1 MYDILVYKKTEDA
14 ANISQLSVKRD
25 WMDDTA
31 HAHAYKCFPLTLTNS
46 LGWGISYPEDISFFW
61 DGVSDTSGGHVTI
74 LSGHKYCYTE
84 RANATISFNTGLVF
98 RTNKNTT
105 LLQMPVPNL
114 FTDEYQSFTTLIS
127 TSFFQADIPCAL
139 RILKPNKIIT
149 IKANTPISSII
160 PISLSELQGSSISY
174 SGIEIL
180 NTIDDDE
187 EKIKKTKKRIQNGFW
202 TNNYRDAVD
211 FEGNKLGEHEVK
223 SIKLTV
229 VKKNNE

>member
-31 HAHAYKCFPLTLTNS
+31 HAHAYKCFPVTLTNS
-46 LGWGISYPEDISFFW
+46 LGWGISYPEDISFIW
-61 DGVSDTSGGHVTI
+61 DGVSDTSGNHVVI

-84 RANATISFNTGLVF
+84 RANATISFKTGLVF

-127 TSFFQADIPCAL
+127 TSFFQAELPCAL
-139 RILKPNKIIT
+139 RILKPNKVIT

-160 PISLSELQGSSISY
+160 PISLSDLQGSSVSY
-174 SGIEIL
+174 SDIEIL
-180 NTIDDDE
+180 NTINQEE
-187 EKIKKTKKRIQNGFW
+187 EKTKEVKERAQKGFW
-202 TNNYRDAVD
+202 TNIYRDAMD
-211 FEGNKLGEHEVK
+211 LQGNKLGEHEVK
-223 SIKLTV
+223 SIKLKV
-229 VKKNNE
+229 VKKDNE

>member
-1 MYDILVYKKTEDA
+1 MVIVL
-14 ANISQLSVKRD
+14 
-25 WMDDTA
+25 
-31 HAHAYKCFPLTLTNS
+31 
-46 LGWGISYPEDISFFW
+46 
-61 DGVSDTSGGHVTI
+61 
-74 LSGHKYCYTE
+74 
-84 RANATISFNTGLVF
+84 
-98 RTNKNTT
+98 
-105 LLQMPVPNL
+105 
-114 FTDEYQSFTTLIS
+114 
-127 TSFFQADIPCAL
+127 
-139 RILKPNKIIT
+139 IIT

-180 NTIDDDE
+180 NTIADE